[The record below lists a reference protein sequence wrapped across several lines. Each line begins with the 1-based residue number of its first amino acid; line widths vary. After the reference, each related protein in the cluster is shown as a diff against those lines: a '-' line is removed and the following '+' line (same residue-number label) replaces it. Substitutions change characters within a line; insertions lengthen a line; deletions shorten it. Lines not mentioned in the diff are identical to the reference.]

1 MKKIGFILLVLLC
14 SNLIIAQDPPKE
26 IHKYQVN
33 FNSSTNVLRCSR
45 VEFNRRLSQKGYYF
59 HIGVDLNG
67 FNSFREPKVSS
78 LHPETRIS
86 VNFSTSLGIHRLKH
100 NHEKKLSFLK
110 GANILTHP
118 KINYLRTDN
127 PALPRKM
134 QRSIFLE
141 TSWGI
146 SFKYGIYYNF
156 SNNFA
161 IGSQI
166 EPFIIFHKSESH
178 DQISYIFEYKTFSNY
193 SFISLKYSW

>member
-1 MKKIGFILLVLLC
+1 MKQIGFILLVLLC
-14 SNLIIAQDPPKE
+14 SNLIVAQDNSEE
-26 IHKYQVN
+26 IHTYQVT
-33 FNSSTNVLRCSR
+33 FNSSTNVLLSSR

-59 HIGVDLNG
+59 NIGVNLYG
-67 FNSFREPKVSS
+67 SNSYQEPKISS
-78 LHPETRIS
+78 QYPTTRIN
-86 VNFSTSLGIHRLKH
+86 VFFLTSLGIHRLNH

-110 GANILTHP
+110 GANILIYP
-118 KINYLRTDN
+118 QISYLKVDN

-178 DQISYIFEYKTFSNY
+178 DQTSYNFEYRTFSNY